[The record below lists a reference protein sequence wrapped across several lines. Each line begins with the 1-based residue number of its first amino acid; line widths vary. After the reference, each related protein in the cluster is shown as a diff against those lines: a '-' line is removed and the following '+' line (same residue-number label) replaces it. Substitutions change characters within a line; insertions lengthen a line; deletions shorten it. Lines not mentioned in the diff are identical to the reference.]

1 MGRERVSHTYLSWC
15 QLISSEPGSPAQ
27 STRSSA
33 TSRASVGSNSASGSF
48 PRHLSSGKSHEQT
61 LRDALSR
68 DGIPA
73 SRPNRPAHT
82 RTQSAGADLFAD
94 VAQMTLKSN
103 ADLNRAKARPQAQ
116 PSTPGTPGTPV
127 PGPAARPSLFKS
139 ASYVSSTNI
148 KSSGKVETSE
158 ERKIRKSRELGE
170 GIQKDREKDP
180 EKEKE
185 REKRR
190 MARRAA
196 RVQKVEP
203 STVEGRGSHSG
214 SNEST
219 RKK

>member
-1 MGRERVSHTYLSWC
+1 M
-15 QLISSEPGSPAQ
+15 SSEPGSPAQ

-33 TSRASVGSNSASGSF
+33 TSHASIGSSSASGSF
-48 PRHLSSGKSHEQT
+48 PRHLSTGKSHEQT
-61 LRDALSR
+61 LREALSR

-82 RTQSAGADLFAD
+82 RSQSGGADLFAD

-103 ADLNRAKARPQAQ
+103 ADLNRARAKPQPQ
-116 PSTPGTPGTPV
+116 PPTPGTPI

-148 KSSGKVETSE
+148 KSSGKGKTESSE

-170 GIQKDREKDP
+170 GIEKDREKDP

-203 STVEGRGSHSG
+203 SGTVGSHSG
-214 SNEST
+214 SNESIKV
-219 RKK
+219 R